1 MGVRSTIALGPRV
14 LVSEQSTIDAAND
27 VPIAFGEGSTFGPHL
42 HVFGYA
48 PIDIG
53 TDCMF
58 SSNVYVES
66 GAGHDL
72 EVDGVSR
79 RPAPLQTASPKF
91 ALPEKS
97 SLRQGS
103 PGLISCDER
112 LFETLRTL
120 RKQMADERDVPA
132 YIILSD
138 VSLRQ
143 IARHYPTTESELMQ
157 ISGVGEKKLRDFGAV
172 LIETVDTFLKSNPK
186 QTFAEEWKAATGR

>member
-1 MGVRSTIALGPRV
+1 MSGSVQPISRRLGG
-14 LVSEQSTIDAAND
+14 LKQSTIDAANG

-79 RPAPLQTASPKF
+79 RPAPLTIGRHVWVGMNGTKPC
-91 ALPEKS
+91 
-97 SLRQGS
+97 
-103 PGLISCDER
+103 ISYVR
-112 LFETLRTL
+112 VQPTLRPQPPV
-120 RKQMADERDVPA
+120 R
-132 YIILSD
+132 
-138 VSLRQ
+138 
-143 IARHYPTTESELMQ
+143 ARPT
-157 ISGVGEKKLRDFGAV
+157 R
-172 LIETVDTFLKSNPK
+172 
-186 QTFAEEWKAATGR
+186 